1 MSNIQIDTKSLELV
15 IYHQFNNI
23 KLSFFSNHMKR
34 SFSLCTFNRCCTVIR
49 YFRVAGC
56 AKLQKFNYE
65 FFERSELSRTTAA
78 KDDE

>member
-1 MSNIQIDTKSLELV
+1 ML
-15 IYHQFNNI
+15 
-23 KLSFFSNHMKR
+23 
-34 SFSLCTFNRCCTVIR
+34 